1 MAGEVSVEIKDL
13 KRGSEIRTTHIDV
26 RVGAASSIL
35 PSPKKCP
42 SLIIC
47 PHANYSR
54 VNPKEFQLIVT
65 SPVADFLK
73 FWRMERDHLARIIAN
88 W

>member
-26 RVGAASSIL
+26 RGGAASSIL

-54 VNPKEFQLIVT
+54 VNPKEFPYRFPRYLVT
-65 SPVADFLK
+65 NSVMNLVI
-73 FWRMERDHLARIIAN
+73 H
-88 W
+88 